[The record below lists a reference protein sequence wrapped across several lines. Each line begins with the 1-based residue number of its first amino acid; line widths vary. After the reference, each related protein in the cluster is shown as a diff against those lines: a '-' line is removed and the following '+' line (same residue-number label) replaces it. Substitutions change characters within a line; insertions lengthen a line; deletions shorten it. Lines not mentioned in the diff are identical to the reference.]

1 MKKYLASLFFIG
13 SLLVQAAPYTFPT
26 ESLKPGSAG
35 TPGQLDKEFQSLL
48 GSGVQF
54 IGKPDIRT
62 AMIQTD
68 GKILIGGT
76 FRIAARGLKYFNYTT
91 SDFVRFDESVR
102 DYVLQPT
109 QSISFTVVWRN
120 LARLNANGTIDASFV
135 SNSALDV
142 AKSTLDLRNAQ
153 YRNSNPDK
161 TTNEASL
168 EYGPDGAVYSIL
180 LNQATGDPLYEYLVG
195 GDFLNF
201 SHNADG
207 NSEPRKRYLLLKA
220 VKADQINSGGL
231 TQPLV
236 ALTDNVADGDGF
248 NGPVRRLRRLQSS
261 TVVQYDFIVPN
272 RPARL
277 ANNLYPVGTVVLQS
291 DSLQLYRR
299 LSSRTG
305 NAGEETDWLNLPNG
319 REKLFL
325 ATGDF
330 TSFSDDIDQRYI
342 TRFIFRDGGITLPAA
357 IQITWVPP
365 RPDGRVWDV
374 ANINNRIF
382 FVGEFNTVDNK
393 PNPLDIESGSADPD
407 ENRLFRYKIAAIDE
421 NGYTDPWFEPGKL
434 GFNNTVM
441 SIVADPEYK
450 KGNQDS
456 GQPSKLEDRLVVGGY
471 FTDYEGK
478 PVGYIAR
485 LLLKWSRALPPKPGE
500 LFAKDG
506 DIDAEFPAANNG
518 NRLGANGPIRV
529 VTRQPDG
536 RFFIAGEFT
545 TYNGIKRAGLARLEP
560 DGSLDLTFVPAG
572 TASGIQ
578 NFAFDMDGGPGTA
591 SLFARPLA
599 VGNFSK
605 LFGSNFTGVAR
616 FIGGSFPVIWYQPN
630 KINAPFAVSLGDDK
644 ALSVAASDNF
654 VGYTGELGLP
664 TGLEELPFESPQTPS
679 EPLLYQWEKYKAG
692 KWQEIQGEVLSYLM
706 IENFKPED
714 ATTYRVRIWNSQ
726 FSIYSETVNVGLRN
740 PFTDKIPDTGLQVQ
754 GLIEANETLNGG
766 LGGYISFTMT
776 RTGMVTG
783 TLTLGN
789 VGGKPV
795 KVSFLRQYNLATG
808 LEVQI
813 PLPNK
818 SPLVLRLKTEDFSGT
833 TSNATTS
840 NDVDFSGSELTDSFG
855 TTAAINASNVPWT
868 KFISAKSFAGNYNI
882 ALQTDSDDLQE
893 LAGNQPLVSQGY
905 GYLSMQVAAKTGVAR
920 VVGYLADGTAV
931 TASSALQGE
940 AFGTIALWL
949 PLYNGQGVLSGKFNI
964 DKDTDG
970 KPVDADLKWT
980 KPPGVKASPDV
991 SGFSNVR
998 VYEVPGSGLYD
1009 TSTAYKFDFDP
1020 TGAWSMDFNDGA
1032 WAALAGAL
1040 SENIAQLFTFS
1051 RGKATPYGDNPHG
1064 VTFTLSPKTGLVK
1077 GGFTDADSQGRLR
1090 KVKYQAI
1097 TLKPTSGNETLV
1109 YGFFIMPSAAV
1120 KNPDFYVGG
1129 SVEGNYPD

>member
-13 SLLVQAAPYTFPT
+13 ALLVQAAPYTFPT

-180 LNQATGDPLYEYLVG
+180 LNQATGDPLFQYLVG

-201 SHNADG
+201 SHNNYG
-207 NSEPRKRYLLLKA
+207 NSEPRKRYLVISS

-236 ALTDNVADGDGF
+236 ALTNNVADGDGF
-248 NGPVRRLRRLQSS
+248 NGPVRRMRRLQSS

-277 ANNLYPVGTVVLQS
+277 ANNTYPVGTVVLQS
-291 DSLQLYRR
+291 DNLQLYRR
-299 LSSRTG
+299 LSPYDLNNPAG
-305 NAGEETDWLNLPNG
+305 NDSDWLNLPNG

-357 IQITWVPP
+357 NQITWVPP

-374 ANINNRIF
+374 ASISNRIF

-407 ENRLFRYKIAAIDE
+407 ENRLIRYKIAAIDE
-421 NGYTDPWFEPGKL
+421 NGYTDPWFNPGTA

-456 GQPSKLEDRLVVGGY
+456 GQEFKLEDRLVVGGY
-471 FTDYEGK
+471 FTEYEGTQ
-478 PVGYIAR
+478 VGYIAR
-485 LLLKWSRALPPKPGE
+485 LLLKWSRDNEPAPGE
-500 LFAKDG
+500 RFAKDG

-654 VGYTGELGLP
+654 VGYTGASGLP
-664 TGLEELPFESPQTPS
+664 TGLEALPFESPQTPA
-679 EPLLYQWEKYKAG
+679 EPLLYQWEKNTGG

-714 ATTYRVRIWNSQ
+714 ASTYRVRIWNSQ

-783 TLTLGN
+783 TVTLGN
-789 VGGKPV
+789 VGGSPV
-795 KVSFLRQYNLATG
+795 KVSFRRQYNLATG

-813 PLPNK
+813 RLPNK
-818 SPLVLRLKTEDFSGT
+818 SPLVLRLKTDLSGT
-833 TSNATTS
+833 TSNATSS
-840 NDVDFSGSELTDSFG
+840 NDVDFSGPGNELTNSFG
-855 TTAAINASNVPWT
+855 ITAAINASNVPWT
-868 KFISAKSFAGNYNI
+868 KFISAQGFAGNYNI
-882 ALQTDSDDLQE
+882 GLQTDTIAMEDLVGTPP
-893 LAGNQPLVSQGY
+893 ADQPMVSQGY
-905 GYLSMQVAAKTGVAR
+905 GYLTMQVAEKTGVAR
-920 VVGYLADGTAV
+920 MVGLLADGTKV
-931 TASSALQGE
+931 TASSAVRGN
-940 AFGTIALWL
+940 ADGTVTLWL
-949 PLYNGQGVLSGKFNI
+949 PLYASQGSLSGTFNI
-964 DKDTDG
+964 TNDANAFN
-970 KPVDADLKWT
+970 PVSADLKWS
-980 KPPGVKASPDV
+980 KPPAVPKSPDV
-991 SGFSNVR
+991 SGFSTVA
-998 VYEVPGSGLYD
+998 VTAIDGSGLYNPG
-1009 TSTAYKFDFDP
+1009 TVAPGSL
-1020 TGAWSMDFNDGA
+1020 SISDGA
-1032 WAALAGAL
+1032 WAGKPGCLNDTSAAV
-1040 SENIAQLFTFS
+1040 TFS
-1051 RGKATPYGDNPHG
+1051 FSKSN
-1064 VTFTLSPKTGLVK
+1064 GLIN
-1077 GGFTDADSQGRLR
+1077 GSFTDADFQGRPR
-1090 KVKYQAI
+1090 KVTCQGI
-1097 TLKPTSGNETLV
+1097 TLTGTGSPDV

-1129 SVEGNYPD
+1129 RVIGN